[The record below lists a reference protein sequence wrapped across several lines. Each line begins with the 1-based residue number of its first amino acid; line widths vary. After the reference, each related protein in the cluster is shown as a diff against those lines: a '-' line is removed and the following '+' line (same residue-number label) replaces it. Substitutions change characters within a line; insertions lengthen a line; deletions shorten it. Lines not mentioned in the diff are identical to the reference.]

1 MLQQVSMDRTMIEA
15 KPEGR
20 WFQLIEITA
29 TTPAS

>member
-1 MLQQVSMDRTMIEA
+1 MLQQVGMDRAMIEA

-20 WFQLIEITA
+20 WFQLIEIRA